1 MTRPKLRSDRRPVV
15 IGTESAAVIR
25 EIGPIAWVV
34 LVHIHGS
41 PTAGTRSVT
50 ASARTLATE
59 LGLSK
64 DTCARALR
72 TLRTADLIGIDTAR
86 TELGRF
92 GTVRYRLIAPSRLIS
107 TRMDHPSDP
116 IPPEPRPSNPQIAP
130 AQPKSR
136 MPSQPEQLA
145 FLAFDE
151 RT

>member
-1 MTRPKLRSDRRPVV
+1 MTRPKPRSDRRPVV
-15 IGTESAAVIR
+15 VGTESAAVIR

-34 LVHIHGS
+34 LVHIYGS

-72 TLRTADLIGIDTAR
+72 TLRIAELIAIDTAR

-92 GTVRYRLIAPSRLIS
+92 GTIRYRLTAPPRLIS

-116 IPPEPRPSNPQIAP
+116 IPPEPRPSDPQTTP
-130 AQPKSR
+130 AQPHAPNPR
-136 MPSQPEQLA
+136 RTEQLA
-145 FLAFDE
+145 LLAFDE

>member
-34 LVHIHGS
+34 LVHIYGS
-41 PTAGTRSVT
+41 PTAGTLSVT

-64 DTCARALR
+64 DTCARAIR
-72 TLRTADLIGIDTAR
+72 TLRTADLIAIDTAR

-92 GTVRYRLIAPSRLIS
+92 GTVRYQLIAPSRLIS
-107 TRMDHPSDP
+107 TRMDQPSDP
-116 IPPEPRPSNPQIAP
+116 TPAEPRPSNPPASP
-130 AQPKSR
+130 AQQQSHNP
-136 MPSQPEQLA
+136 PQPEQLA
-145 FLAFDE
+145 LLAFEE